1 MNVKFPGMY
10 NENGEEMRW
19 DNANGTEPR
28 MGWNLFSLENITQT
42 DDKNFTEISTYDQIK
57 C

>member
-19 DNANGTEPR
+19 DNANGDRTSD
-28 MGWNLFSLENITQT
+28 GLEFVLVGEHYA
-42 DDKNFTEISTYDQIK
+42 DGR
-57 C
+57 